1 MYCLSQCGQY
11 SVDTVLWQVSVMG
24 NHWQLADKV
33 NRYETDFTA
42 KSFEETL
49 NGSKAMLMATGGM
62 TEEKGKLF
70 DESQRLLAEY
80 MGNGGLIS
88 YKNVVVVA
96 RKVD

>member
-1 MYCLSQCGQY
+1 
-11 SVDTVLWQVSVMG
+11 MG